1 MPTRR
6 TRSRRRLTSSTEYIV
21 LAIDSNYEPVTKAAF
36 VYREKNVYPYF
47 LECGLAVNKW
57 QGTLARRS
65 YVAPEAA
72 KPEVDY
78 LTGVGHGNYD
88 MYTGHL
94 GDPIFRI
101 GHYQAEESRGKI
113 VHFLSC
119 QTGGQLGP
127 DFVKHGCLAYF
138 GYDENF
144 TFHFE
149 YSAIFFEC
157 DSDIDR
163 GFADGLT
170 ARQVHARTRALYE
183 KRISEL
189 LAQGSAYV
197 AATLK
202 FDLDHLRSPADGPS
216 WGSQA
221 AKLK

>member
-6 TRSRRRLTSSTEYIV
+6 IRSRRRLTSSTEYVV
-21 LAIDSNYEPVTKAAF
+21 LAIDSNYEPVTKAAYA
-36 VYREKNVYPYF
+36 YREKNVYPY
-47 LECGLAVNKW
+47 LLKCGLAVNKL
-57 QGTLARRS
+57 QGPLARRS

-88 MYTGHL
+88 LYTGHF

-101 GHYQAEESRGKI
+101 GYYQPEEAAGKI

-119 QTGGQLGP
+119 QTGQRLGV
-127 DFVKHGCLAYF
+127 DFVKHGCQAYF

-144 TFHFE
+144 TFLPD
-149 YSAIFFEC
+149 YSATFFEC
-157 DSDIDR
+157 DSEIDH

-170 ARQVHARTRALYE
+170 AGQVYARTRALYE
-183 KRISEL
+183 KRIAEL
-189 LAQGSAYV
+189 LAKGSGYV

-202 FDLDHLRSPADGPS
+202 FDLDHLRSPSDGPS